1 MGCTHISHCPL
12 FPYLNA
18 TVGTWREAYCDS
30 SFGWKDCARFRLSR
44 AGEPVPLA
52 LLPNGRL
59 PVSMI
64 PDLSRAEATERAGVL
79 GPCGPHDGHGANG
92 RVPVA
97 ETRSAPA
104 AGEERDVEVLV
115 RYFEE
120 QARHPRPDTPP
131 APLRAVAG
139 WWGRLVRHER
149 WTRILDWLRAPA

>member
-18 TVGTWREAYCDS
+18 SIGTWREAYCDS
-30 SFGWKDCARFRLSR
+30 SLGWKDCARYRLSR

-64 PDLSRAEATERAGVL
+64 PELSRAEATERSGVL
-79 GPCGPHDGHGANG
+79 GA
-92 RVPVA
+92 
-97 ETRSAPA
+97 TAPA
-104 AGEERDVEVLV
+104 AREQGDVEALV

-120 QARHPRPDTPP
+120 QTHRPREDTTA
-131 APLRAVAG
+131 APLRALATL
-139 WWGRLVRHER
+139 WRRTMHHER
-149 WTRILDWLRAPA
+149 WTRIRDWLRAPA